1 MLHAR
6 IAARAFNTPLPR
18 TRIIPIDEF
27 DPYDFL

>member
-18 TRIIPIDEF
+18 VRISPIGAF
-27 DPYDFL
+27 DPTRYL